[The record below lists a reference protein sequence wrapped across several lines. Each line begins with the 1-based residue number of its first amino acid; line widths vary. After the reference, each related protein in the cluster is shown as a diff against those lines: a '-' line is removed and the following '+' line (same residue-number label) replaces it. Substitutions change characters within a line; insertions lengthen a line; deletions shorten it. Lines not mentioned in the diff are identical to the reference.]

1 MNKIL
6 RSKNP
11 IILLLVIL
19 LSGVSLSN
27 TAYAGPAAD
36 AVIADITAEDWATAR
51 TGYNALTTAEQAL
64 VTNYSDLTDAEAAAP
79 TVIALAAGSETP
91 ATVGTNVAIPAPGA
105 TNTTGAITGW
115 IASTSNKIKFTV
127 TDAAPA
133 TSVITINGDAYTS
146 GDDYAISAA
155 ASLTIV
161 VTTIET
167 GKTDSVRTFTVAVT
181 AAAPAP
187 APAPAPAAASF
198 TPSTPQTP
206 LVLTTSATTVGWGS
220 QVKLTLTGG
229 SGTGAV
235 TYSSTG
241 TTFCAV
247 DQNGIKTPV
256 SVGTCTVT
264 ANKAGDGTYGS
275 AQSNS
280 ITITVTEAAATAT
293 TTSVATS
300 PTVVVGNAVAG
311 VTTIR
316 FAIADSFAGSS
327 TRVVLVTKNSAGKS
341 IYRILGNATVSATG
355 AVTFRSKVRIPAK
368 AILQLRSAGSVIF
381 SKMVN

>member
-27 TAYAGPAAD
+27 VATAASTDSSATFTVDGVAAVDADTINKPFGTTSVTVVVTEAAGATSVVSGD
-36 AVIADITAEDWATAR
+36 TGLTTGSNTVTVVVTAED
-51 TGYNALTTAEQAL
+51 GLDVTT
-64 VTNYSDLTDAEAAAP
+64 TTF
-79 TVIALAAGSETP
+79 TVI
-91 ATVGTNVAIPAPGA
+91 V
-105 TNTTGAITGW
+105 
-115 IASTSNKIKFTV
+115 
-127 TDAAPA
+127 
-133 TSVITINGDAYTS
+133 
-146 GDDYAISAA
+146 AA
-155 ASLTIV
+155 AS
-161 VTTIET
+161 
-167 GKTDSVRTFTVAVT
+167 TDSS
-181 AAAPAP
+181 APAP
-187 APAPAPAAASF
+187 ASF
-198 TPSTPQTP
+198 TPSTPQTA

-241 TTFCAV
+241 TTLCAV
-247 DQNGIKTPV
+247 DSNGVLIPV
-256 SVGTCTVT
+256 SAGTCTVT
-264 ANKAGDGTYGS
+264 ANKAADGTYGS

-280 ITITVTEAAATAT
+280 ITITATDAPAT
-293 TTSVATS
+293 TTTTS
-300 PTVVVGNAVAG
+300 AAPAANVVVGRPVAG
-311 VTTIR
+311 ITTIR
-316 FAIADSFAGSS
+316 FAIADSYAGNA
-327 TRVVLVTKNSAGKS
+327 TRVVLVTKNSAGRS